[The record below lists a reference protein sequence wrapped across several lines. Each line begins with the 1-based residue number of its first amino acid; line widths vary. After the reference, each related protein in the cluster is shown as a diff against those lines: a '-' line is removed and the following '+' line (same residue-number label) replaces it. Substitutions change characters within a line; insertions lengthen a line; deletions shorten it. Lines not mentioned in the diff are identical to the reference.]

1 MPVDDV
7 RGDGAV
13 SIAVGVRDPF
23 CVGGAVGS
31 ASEDRDARACLE
43 VCCGKQAFAPIWGG
57 FYLKVGPGECA
68 VLVKMGLKDAVYL
81 GGLCTCRRDDWS
93 LVFVGVG
100 IVRRMR
106 SCECG
111 GG

>member
-1 MPVDDV
+1 M
-7 RGDGAV
+7 
-13 SIAVGVRDPF
+13 
-23 CVGGAVGS
+23 GGAVGS

-43 VCCGKQAFAPIWGG
+43 VCCGEQSFAPVWGG

-81 GGLCTCRRDDWS
+81 GGLHACRWGDGS
-93 LVFVGVG
+93 LVFVGVCN
-100 IVRRMR
+100 VRRVR
-106 SCECG
+106 CCVCG